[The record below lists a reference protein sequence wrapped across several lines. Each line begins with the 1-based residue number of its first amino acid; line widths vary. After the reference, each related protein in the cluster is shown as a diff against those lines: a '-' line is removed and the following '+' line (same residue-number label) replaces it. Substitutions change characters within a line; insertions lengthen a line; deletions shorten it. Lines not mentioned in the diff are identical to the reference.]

1 MPRIRIDKIPLKG
14 VVGLA
19 LTLAIM
25 AIFLVAV
32 PATRWLLLF
41 SVPTGIVIAL
51 FLRFWYGRK
60 G

>member
-1 MPRIRIDKIPLKG
+1 MPGIRIDKIPVKG
-14 VVGLA
+14 FVGLVI
-19 LTLAIM
+19 TLGVM
-25 AIFLVAV
+25 AMFLISV

-41 SVPTGIVIAL
+41 SIPTGVVIAL

>member
-1 MPRIRIDKIPLKG
+1 MPGIRIDKIPVKG
-14 VVGLA
+14 VVGLVIA
-19 LTLAIM
+19 LGIM

-41 SVPTGIVIAL
+41 SIPTGIVIAL